1 VTNYDSC
8 YDFQLTTH
16 FIHGEVYGVTYS
28 VGMYIIMSQRVLNFV
43 FLISAAIGE
52 ISGCYA
58 FWAWLRL
65 GKSILWTIPG
75 IIALVGFASV
85 LTKVDMDYAGRVYAI
100 YGGIYI
106 LSSLIWF
113 WSVEGGRPDKWD
125 LIGVSISLL
134 GTSIIMFGK
143 H

>member
-1 VTNYDSC
+1 
-8 YDFQLTTH
+8 
-16 FIHGEVYGVTYS
+16 
-28 VGMYIIMSQRVLNFV
+28 MSQRVLNFI
-43 FLISAAIGE
+43 FLIIAAIGE

-75 IIALVGFASV
+75 IISLVGFATV
-85 LTKVDMDYAGRVYAI
+85 LTKVDEDYAGRVYAI

-113 WSVEGGRPDKWD
+113 WSVEGARPDKWD

>member
-1 VTNYDSC
+1 
-8 YDFQLTTH
+8 
-16 FIHGEVYGVTYS
+16 
-28 VGMYIIMSQRVLNFV
+28 MSPNPLNFV
-43 FLISAAIGE
+43 FLIIAALGE

-65 GKSILWTIPG
+65 GKSMFWTIPG
-75 IIALVGFASV
+75 IIALVVFATV
-85 LTKVDMDYAGRVYAI
+85 LTKVDSDYAGRAYAI

-113 WSVEGGRPDKWD
+113 WLVEGAKPDKWD
-125 LIGVSISLL
+125 LIGVSFSLV
-134 GTSIIMFGK
+134 GTSIIMFSR